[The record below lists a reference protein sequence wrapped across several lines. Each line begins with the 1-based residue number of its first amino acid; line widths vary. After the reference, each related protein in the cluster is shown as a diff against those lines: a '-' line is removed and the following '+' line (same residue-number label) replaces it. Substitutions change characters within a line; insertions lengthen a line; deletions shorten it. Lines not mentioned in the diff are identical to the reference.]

1 MGTSRK
7 KSWKNGESVWKVW
20 TVNAAI
26 YFCAVINFFLMD
38 SFWNEIRDFDFDLKS
53 LLKVRNYLEKL
64 EKRLQETKHKKL
76 KNLSKHAE
84 IKS

>member
-1 MGTSRK
+1 
-7 KSWKNGESVWKVW
+7 
-20 TVNAAI
+20 
-26 YFCAVINFFLMD
+26 MD
-38 SFWNEIRDFDFDLKS
+38 SFWNEIRDFNFDLKS